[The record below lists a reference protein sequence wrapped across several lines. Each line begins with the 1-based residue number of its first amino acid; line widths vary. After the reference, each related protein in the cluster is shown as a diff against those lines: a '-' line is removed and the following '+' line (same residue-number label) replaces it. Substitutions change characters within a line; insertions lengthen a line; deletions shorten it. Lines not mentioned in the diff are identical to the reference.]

1 MNPPATPGLT
11 KNWRHGAAAVS
22 LLLLWILFFYRET
35 ALSIV
40 AIWSK
45 SETFTHGFLVLPI
58 VFWLVW
64 RRRQLLM
71 AQAPRSSVLSLLPVC
86 VAALLWLLGELA
98 AVNSVT
104 QLALVAM
111 LVLSVPVALGLPVTR
126 VIVFP
131 LAFLFF
137 AVPIGEFFM
146 PQLMEWTASF
156 TVLALRFSGIPVY
169 REGLQFVIPSGN
181 WSVVEA
187 CSGVRYLIAS
197 LTVGTLFAYLNY
209 QSTKRRL
216 VFIAISI
223 LVPVVANWMRA
234 YLIVML
240 GHLSGNKLAA
250 GVDHLIY
257 GWVFFGI
264 VIMVMFMIGARW
276 AEPEISS
283 NATGSIQ
290 ANAFSSVGAA
300 SSVGVL
306 WSTAVAMALITA
318 LPYAAQLAIKGAGSG
333 AMPVLA
339 APSTLAANWQGGG
352 PSTTEWKPA
361 FQNSSAQVNA
371 TYSEKER
378 TVEMYLGYYREQDY
392 SRKLVSSDNVVVK
405 SQDPRWAQVSAGSHV
420 VDVGRRK
427 LPFRTIDLRGLPTAE
442 QPGGTQLVV
451 WQLYWVNGS
460 ITSSDYMAKAYSA
473 LYRLAGRGDDSAVIL
488 FYASKEQAGG
498 AQAALEAFVRD
509 NFETVDALLAKT
521 RDNR

>member
-1 MNPPATPGLT
+1 MNPSAAPGLT
-11 KNWRHGAAAVS
+11 KIWRHGASAVS
-22 LLLLWILFFYRET
+22 LLLLWILFLYRET

-40 AIWSK
+40 AIWAN

-58 VFWLVW
+58 VIWLVW
-64 RRRQLLM
+64 RRRQLFM
-71 AQAPRSSVLSLLPVC
+71 AQTPHSSPLSLLPVC
-86 VAALLWLLGELA
+86 AAALLWLLGELA

-104 QLALVAM
+104 QLAMVAM
-111 LVLSVPVALGLPVTR
+111 LVLSVPVALGLPVAR

-131 LAFLFF
+131 LVFLFF
-137 AVPIGEFFM
+137 GVPIGEFFM

-156 TVLALRFSGIPVY
+156 TVVALRLSGIPVY

-209 QSTKRRL
+209 QSNTRRL
-216 VFIAISI
+216 VFIGISI

-283 NATGSIQ
+283 KVTGSVQ
-290 ANAFSSVGAA
+290 ANVFSSVGAA
-300 SSVGVL
+300 PPIAVL
-306 WSTAVAMALITA
+306 WSVVVAMAVITA
-318 LPYAAQLAIKGAGSG
+318 LPYAVQLAIKGAGNG
-333 AMPVLA
+333 TTAVLA
-339 APSTLAANWQGGG
+339 APATLAANWQSGG
-352 PSTTEWKPA
+352 PPITEWKPA

-371 TYSEKER
+371 TYSAKER
-378 TVEMYLGYYREQDY
+378 TVGMYLGYYRDQDY

-405 SQDPRWAQVSAGSHV
+405 SQDPRWAQVSAGSHLIAI
-420 VDVGRRK
+420 GERK
-427 LPFRTIDLRGLPTAE
+427 LPFRTTELRSLPTLE
-442 QPGGTQLVV
+442 QPGGTPLVV
-451 WQLYWVNGS
+451 WQLYWINGS
-460 ITSSDYMAKAYSA
+460 ITSNDYLSKAYSA

-488 FYASKEQAGG
+488 FYASNEQAGG
-498 AQAALEAFVRD
+498 AQATLEAFVRD

-521 RDNR
+521 RDSR